1 MKKNTDAIKSTAK
14 SPRPEKGKPVRRFL
28 VTTVLALGTLVLGA
42 SVVSAATA
50 GPSDHP
56 TSAIDRVPIADANGD
71 PLRDADGNYLVL
83 NVTAE
88 QTNFDRQMKGLTNA
102 LERANRNPQ
111 AQARLEAKVEEL
123 FGHDPDL
130 VEAMLETGADE
141 GEPQATVVEVDPIA
155 GDAWMDSPDEG
166 PLDSRH
172 FVEAVSPKE
181 FKEIERNIE
190 RNLKKPGK

>member
-1 MKKNTDAIKSTAK
+1 MKKKVNVVTSMAK
-14 SPRPEKGKPVRRFL
+14 PTRPRKGNSIRRFL
-28 VTTVLALGTLVLGA
+28 TTTALTLGILVLGA

-50 GPSDHP
+50 GPEEHP
-56 TSAIDRVPIADANGD
+56 TSAIDRIPIADANGD

-83 NVTAE
+83 NVDAE

-102 LERANRNPQ
+102 LEQGNRNPR

-130 VEAMLETGADE
+130 VEAILTESDDE
-141 GEPQATVVEVDPIA
+141 VPEVTVVEVDPIA
-155 GDAWMDSPDEG
+155 GDAWLESPDEG

-172 FVEAVSPKE
+172 FVEAVSEKE
-181 FKEIERNIE
+181 FKNIERNIE
-190 RNLKKPGK
+190 RNLKKPQR